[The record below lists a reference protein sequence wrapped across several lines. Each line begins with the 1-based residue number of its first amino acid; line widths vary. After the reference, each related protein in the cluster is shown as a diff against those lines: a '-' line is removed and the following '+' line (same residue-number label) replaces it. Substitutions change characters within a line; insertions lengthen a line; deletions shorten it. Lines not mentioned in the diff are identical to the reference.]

1 MKLSSLSLCGL
12 LLGLVVATGC
22 TPAAQNQAPEASS
35 TTETP
40 TTPATETPANGGE
53 LNLYSSRHYD
63 SDAELYEK
71 FSQATGIKVN
81 LIEGKD
87 DELLE
92 RLKTEGANSPADVL
106 ITVDVA
112 RLWRAQQDGLLQ
124 AVNSDVLTSA
134 IPATLRS
141 SDNTWFGLTKR
152 ARVIAYNTQ
161 KVKPEELSTYEDLAD
176 PKWKGRIC
184 VRSSSNTYNQ
194 SLIAAKIV
202 EKGEAATEEWVKGF
216 VSNFARE
223 PEGNDTDQIQ
233 AVASGVCDV
242 ALVNSYY
249 IARLQASEDP
259 KDQEIV
265 ANIGAF
271 FPNQDAGGTHVN
283 ISGAGILANAPNPEQ
298 AQEFLEYMVTPEA
311 QEIFANNN
319 NEYPVIENIP
329 PNDIVAKFGEWVAST
344 LPLESF
350 GEKNADAVKLM
361 DRVGWK

>member
-1 MKLSSLSLCGL
+1 MKIRSFSLLGV
-12 LLGLVVATGC
+12 LLGLALATGC
-22 TPAAQNQAPEASS
+22 TPQTQETSPEVATPS
-35 TTETP
+35 TETS
-40 TTPATETPANGGE
+40 PANGGE

-92 RLKTEGANSPADVL
+92 RIKNEGANSPADVL

-112 RLWRAQQDGLLQ
+112 RLWRSQADGLLQ
-124 AVNSDVLTSA
+124 PFDSEVLTSA
-134 IPATLRS
+134 IPAQLRS
-141 SDNTWFGLTKR
+141 TNNTWFGLTKR
-152 ARVIAYNTQ
+152 ARIIVYNTD
-161 KVKPEELSTYEDLAD
+161 KVKESELSTYEDLGD
-176 PKWKGRIC
+176 PKWKGRFC

-194 SLIAAKIV
+194 SLIAAQII
-202 EKGEAATEEWVKGF
+202 EKGEAATEAWAKALVA
-216 VSNFARE
+216 NFARE

-233 AVASGVCDV
+233 AVASGQCDI

-249 IARLQASEDP
+249 VARLRASEDP

-271 FPNQDAGGTHVN
+271 FPNQDAGGTHIN
-283 ISGAGILANAPNPEQ
+283 ISGAGILANAPNKEQ
-298 AQEFLEYMVTPEA
+298 AEEFLEYMVTPEA

-319 NEYPVIENIP
+319 NEYPVVENIA
-329 PNDIVAKFGEWVAST
+329 PNPVVAEFGDWLAST
-344 LPLESF
+344 LPLEGF

-361 DRVGWK
+361 DRAGWK